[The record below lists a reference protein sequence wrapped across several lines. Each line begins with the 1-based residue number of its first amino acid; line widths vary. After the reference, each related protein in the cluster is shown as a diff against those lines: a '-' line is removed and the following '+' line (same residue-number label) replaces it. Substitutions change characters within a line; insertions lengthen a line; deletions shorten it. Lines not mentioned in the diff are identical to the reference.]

1 MMKKRYIIPELYIEF
16 STQEQV
22 IAFSDDSPIV
32 GIDEREDAIVNAENV
47 DVKPVS
53 DVRVWDDEW

>member
-1 MMKKRYIIPELYIEF
+1 MKKRYIIPKLDIQF
-16 STQEQV
+16 STQEYV

-32 GIDEREDAIVNAENV
+32 GIDDREDAIVNAENV

-53 DVRVWDDEW
+53 DVKVWDDEW

>member
-1 MMKKRYIIPELYIEF
+1 MKKRYIIPELNIEF
-16 STQEQV
+16 STQEQM

-32 GIDEREDAIVNAENV
+32 TVDDSESVIINAENV